1 MVIDF
6 IAEIYSVFGQKDI
19 IEFDQ
24 SKKSRNNVILFTCN
38 KKFYNVDKLWV
49 SIPLLIKKHSK
60 ETIPSIFRNYDISN
74 TN

>member
-38 KKFYNVDKLWV
+38 KKFYNVDKL
-49 SIPLLIKKHSK
+49 
-60 ETIPSIFRNYDISN
+60 
-74 TN
+74 